1 MRDLVRIFALF
12 TQLGL
17 TIVAAIFLGG
27 AFGVGLEHLGLGKAG
42 LLLGILTGL
51 GGAGVGAVGLV
62 RESLLAS
69 GSTALPPPSEDETW
83 TSRSSTTPTTPPTPG
98 ASKPPSSP

>member
-1 MRDLVRIFALF
+1 MTGRQMRDLVRIFALF

-17 TIVAAIFLGG
+17 TIVVAILLGG
-27 AFGVGLEHLGLGKAG
+27 ALGVGLERVGLGRAG

-62 RESLLAS
+62 RQTLAAS
-69 GSTALPPPSEDETW
+69 ASTALPPSKEDGTW
-83 TSRSSTTPTTPPTPG
+83 KTNPRSTTPG